1 MASTIETPGMVRWNS
16 NSNRHY
22 FIKWMDIGT
31 SKYTT
36 LRPRKFVLGTE
47 QPAAGGKLEYL
58 TGIQFD
64 ASEAVELI
72 DRLASFNGMPSY
84 TAQLQRW
91 ELIEHLLD
99 SMEESKLHSKADLIK
114 KIREILKV
122 TK

>member
-16 NSNRHY
+16 NSRRYY
-22 FIKWMDIGT
+22 FLRWQEVGE
-31 SKYTT
+31 SNYTT

-47 QPAAGGKLEYL
+47 QPAAGGTMEYL

-64 ASEAVELI
+64 ASEMVELL
-72 DRLASFNGMPSY
+72 DKLSRFGGMPSY

-91 ELIEHLLD
+91 ELIEHLMD
-99 SMEESKLHSKADLIK
+99 QAETDRTITKADILSRV
-114 KIREILKV
+114 REILKV